1 MLEAEDALNKLH
13 KTIDS
18 FHRYPGST
26 NQPQNV
32 SIEYKFMFYTEWFK
46 LIETLDKFFDL
57 FYSFRQNSKF
67 GKKQDL
73 WIVLQITT
81 NMEQ

>member
-26 NQPQNV
+26 SQPQNV
-32 SIEYKFMFYTEWFK
+32 SIEYQY
-46 LIETLDKFFDL
+46 
-57 FYSFRQNSKF
+57 
-67 GKKQDL
+67 
-73 WIVLQITT
+73 VLHRMI
-81 NMEQ
+81 

>member
-32 SIEYKFMFYTEWFK
+32 SVESQFTFYT
-46 LIETLDKFFDL
+46 L
-57 FYSFRQNSKF
+57 
-67 GKKQDL
+67 
-73 WIVLQITT
+73 
-81 NMEQ
+81 